1 MKKTIIIAFLLA
13 LTPVKAAIE
22 SKLAID
28 QELFLSD
35 KNGVVKAA
43 AIAKAAAGTMIKLYK
58 TDGTFYT
65 GVVSLVKEDNEA
77 FEIQGTINNCNASF
91 GFKLI
96 KGGSFV
102 GAVVE
107 HEAKKT
113 YVLEFSLPHKGFIL
127 VQTLKY
133 NVEA

>member
-1 MKKTIIIAFLLA
+1 MKKTLIIACLLA

-22 SKLAID
+22 PKLKID

-35 KNGVVKAA
+35 TNGVVKAA

-65 GVVSLVKEDNEA
+65 GIVNLVKEDNDSY
-77 FEIQGTINNCNASF
+77 EIQGSINNCNASF
-91 GFKLI
+91 GFKI
-96 KGGSFV
+96 AKGGTFI

-107 HEAKKT
+107 HDVKKT
-113 YVLEFSLPHKGFIL
+113 YVLEFSLPHKGFVL
-127 VQTLKY
+127 VYNLKY
-133 NVEA
+133 NAEA